1 MAEEERKYSRWTITQ
16 ETLRLEMLHAAPH
29 DCLNTPTNFDCFDLV
44 QFEKDTDFAV
54 LPKLFGKWEYKDVK
68 SSEIALELY
77 LSVKAV
83 KHQIYYPYSA
93 GKYQKKRFQ
102 KV

>member
-1 MAEEERKYSRWTITQ
+1 M
-16 ETLRLEMLHAAPH
+16 
-29 DCLNTPTNFDCFDLV
+29 
-44 QFEKDTDFAV
+44 